1 MSSFSQFDLR
11 GYPTVDVRTGYEQ
24 WSASYER
31 TVEDFMDLALLDRLR
46 QPAWAQAARA
56 ADLGCGTGRTGA
68 WLRARGVAAVDGVDL
83 TPGMLALAAQRGA
96 HDRLIE
102 ADATATGLP
111 SASYDLIVACLMD
124 EHLPGLVPLYAEAA
138 RLARPGGL
146 FVLVAFHPHFIMT
159 SGMPTHYAD
168 GSGAQRAIITHV
180 HLVSDQIEAGLGT
193 GWALA
198 EMRENVVDDSWLAA
212 KPKWGR
218 FRGHPFALALVWRR
232 DPE

>member
-24 WSASYER
+24 WAASYER

-46 QPAWAQAARA
+46 QPAWAQVERA

-68 WLRARGVAAVDGVDL
+68 WLRARGVAAIDGVDL
-83 TPGMLALAAQRGA
+83 TAGMLAFAAQRGA
-96 HDRLIE
+96 HDRLVE
-102 ADATATGLP
+102 GDATATGLP
-111 SASYDLIVACLMD
+111 SAGYDLIVACLMD

-159 SGMPTHYAD
+159 AGMPTHYTD
-168 GSGAQRAIITHV
+168 GSGAQRAITTHV
-180 HLVSDQIEAGLGT
+180 HLVSDQIEAGLGS
-193 GWALA
+193 GWTLA
-198 EMRENVVDDSWLAA
+198 EMQENVVDDTWLAA

-218 FRGHPFALALVWRR
+218 FRGHPFTLALVWRR
-232 DPE
+232 GLR